1 VRDARNM
8 LSSVTENK
16 SLHIVASCWTFI
28 DIKIYIKIYNKCSYM
43 FQF

>member
-1 VRDARNM
+1 M

-28 DIKIYIKIYNKCSYM
+28 DIESWCTETCV
-43 FQF
+43 